1 MASESKNGQVILIQ
15 AHKNKSQLCRLIS
28 YFRGECDIFIH
39 IDKTSAFTSED
50 IDEISG
56 LPGVR
61 KVYRKYSVHWAGFSI
76 LQCEIFLL
84 QEALKHSDG
93 TYFHLLSG
101 QDYPLRPLSEF
112 LHHFFHEVTSDGY
125 ISNKQ
130 MPHSGVDD
138 STFYRFDYFVFTDY
152 IQARAEKGFRLVHRL
167 IDWQKKLGI
176 KRRIPDQVPRL
187 YGGSAW
193 FSISRRSAKYLVD
206 YTRNSPALYRRM
218 RFTFY
223 PEESYVGT
231 VLMNS
236 GFSNNINN
244 SDNLRFIYWNKPGRE
259 RSPVNLT
266 VKHLERILKNST
278 AFFARKL
285 EYPESEPLM
294 ELIDRYMLEE
304 PSRAAS
310 DTGCWQTR
318 SFSSYTYDRGLSDG
332 LLYLCR
338 TLGVKTV
345 LDLGCGP
352 GYYVSDLQRS
362 GIAAIGYDGNPN
374 TEELSALVMPEDT
387 RFPCGQAD
395 VTEELTVGHPYD
407 MVLFTGVGEYIPVQ
421 HEDRVLRNLAVCT
434 GRYLVVNWASDGGG
448 DERIVNAMDEGTLV
462 ERLGAHGFTL
472 DRLATRV
479 LRDHA
484 RSDGNRKRVTVF
496 QK

>member
-1 MASESKNGQVILIQ
+1 MQVILIQ
-15 AHKNKSQLCRLIS
+15 AHKNKPQLCRLIA
-28 YFRGECDIFIH
+28 YFEGKCDIFIH
-39 IDKTSAFTSED
+39 IDKKSAFTQED
-50 IDEISG
+50 IEDISRM
-56 LPGVR
+56 PGVKR
-61 KVYRKYSVHWAGFSI
+61 VYRKYGVHWAGYTI

-84 QEALKHSDG
+84 KEALKYSEG
-93 TYFHLLSG
+93 TYFHLISG
-101 QDYPLRPLSEF
+101 QDYPLRSLDDF
-112 LHHFFHEVTSDGY
+112 LYYFSREVTKEGY
-125 ISNKQ
+125 IRHKQ
-130 MPHSGVDD
+130 LPYQEFDE
-138 STFYRFDYFVFTDY
+138 STFFRFQYYMLTDY
-152 IQARAEKGFRLVHRL
+152 IQARTEKGYKLVHKLIRL
-167 IDWQKKLGI
+167 QRKLGI
-176 KRRIPDQVPRL
+176 KRRIPDQVDQM

-193 FSISRRSAKYLVD
+193 FSISRRSAQYIVS
-206 YTRNSPALYRRM
+206 YTKEHPALYRRL

-223 PEESYVGT
+223 PEESYIGT
-231 VLMNS
+231 VLLNS
-236 GFSNNINN
+236 SFGNEIDNNENFRCILWTN
-244 SDNLRFIYWNKPGRE
+244 PGRDF
-259 RSPVNLT
+259 SPLNLT
-266 VKHLERILKNST
+266 EKHLECILKNDM

-294 ELIDRYMLEE
+294 ELIDRYMLDE
-304 PSRAAS
+304 PSHAAS

-395 VTEELTVGHPYD
+395 VTEELAVGHPYD

-434 GRYLVVNWASDGGG
+434 GRYLVVNWASACGG
-448 DERIVNAMDEGTLV
+448 DERIVNAMDEDTLV

-496 QK
+496 QKERERTV